1 MRELLESTCCKETGD
16 PLQAARRGSQA
27 QLRRR
32 FYQRVDVEHS
42 RGEFRVLLDGRPV
55 STPAR
60 RPLVAPTLALAQA
73 VADEWEAQQEL
84 IDPGRMPLTRLA
96 NTILDGVAEA
106 SAAVADDAA
115 KYLASDLVVYRAQ
128 APEELVRR
136 QSEAWDPVLAW
147 ARDSLGA
154 HFVPTQGG
162 IVFAP
167 QSAHAL
173 AAARAA
179 IPSDPWR
186 LGAFHAVTTLTGS
199 ALIALALVNGALS
212 VAHAWSA
219 AHIDEDWNMEL
230 WGRDELALER
240 RALRFA
246 EMQAA
251 ALVLEAV

>member
-1 MRELLESTCCKETGD
+1 
-16 PLQAARRGSQA
+16 
-27 QLRRR
+27 
-32 FYQRVDVEHS
+32 
-42 RGEFRVLLDGRPV
+42 
-55 STPAR
+55 
-60 RPLVAPTLALAQA
+60 
-73 VADEWEAQQEL
+73 
-84 IDPGRMPLTRLA
+84 
-96 NTILDGVAEA
+96 
-106 SAAVADDAA
+106 
-115 KYLASDLVVYRAQ
+115 
-128 APEELVRR
+128 
-136 QSEAWDPVLAW
+136 VLAW

-167 QSAHAL
+167 QSARAL

-251 ALVLEAV
+251 ALVLEAA